1 MDRKTIRAI
10 LADETLDESA
20 KVSRLLQ
27 MHHDEVADIKS
38 GLKTDEDVK
47 AAVAEALKNAPK
59 AVKVEETEEY
69 KKAKKDMADAEA
81 TEAEL
86 QTELTTQLK
95 GAKVKDKFLADV
107 IAKIKRDEKL
117 DEQLP
122 KLREEF
128 GEYFDEGAP
137 QPQPPA
143 PKPVFSGDPQPTP
156 PGAQPKPIPKLF

>member
-69 KKAKKDMADAEA
+69 KKLLQ
-81 TEAEL
+81 EL
-86 QTELTTQLK
+86 DDYRYRTELTTQLK

>member
-20 KVSRLLQ
+20 KVSKLLQ

-38 GLKTDEDVK
+38 GLKTDDDVK
-47 AAVAEALKNAPK
+47 AAVAEALKNAPQ

-69 KKAKKDMADAEA
+69 KKLLQ
-81 TEAEL
+81 EL
-86 QTELTTQLK
+86 DDYKYKTELTAQLK

>member
-27 MHHDEVADIKS
+27 MHHDEVVDIKS

-69 KKAKKDMADAEA
+69 KKLLQ
-81 TEAEL
+81 EL
-86 QTELTTQLK
+86 DDYKYRTELTAQLK

>member
-1 MDRKTIRAI
+1 MDRKTLRAI

-69 KKAKKDMADAEA
+69 KKLLQ
-81 TEAEL
+81 EL
-86 QTELTTQLK
+86 DDYKYRTELTAQLK

>member
-69 KKAKKDMADAEA
+69 KKLLQ
-81 TEAEL
+81 EL
-86 QTELTTQLK
+86 DDYKYRTELTTQHK

>member
-69 KKAKKDMADAEA
+69 KKLRQ
-81 TEAEL
+81 EL
-86 QTELTTQLK
+86 DDYKYRTELTAQLK

>member
-69 KKAKKDMADAEA
+69 KKLLQ
-81 TEAEL
+81 EL
-86 QTELTTQLK
+86 DDYKYRTELTTQLK

-122 KLREEF
+122 KLREKF

>member
-47 AAVAEALKNAPK
+47 AAVAEALKNSPK
-59 AVKVEETEEY
+59 AVKVEETEENKKLLQELDDY
-69 KKAKKDMADAEA
+69 KYR
-81 TEAEL
+81 
-86 QTELTTQLK
+86 TELTAQLK

-143 PKPVFSGDPQPTP
+143 PKPVFSCDPQPTP

>member
-10 LADETLDESA
+10 LADETLDEST

-27 MHHDEVADIKS
+27 MHHDEVADVKS
-38 GLKTDEDVK
+38 GLKTDDDVK

-59 AVKVEETEEY
+59 AVKIEETEEY
-69 KKAKKDMADAEA
+69 KKLAQ
-81 TEAEL
+81 EL
-86 QTELTTQLK
+86 DDYKYTTELTAQLK
-95 GAKVKDKFLADV
+95 GAKVKDKFLNDV
-107 IAKIKRDEKL
+107 IAKIKRGEKL

-143 PKPVFSGDPQPTP
+143 PKPVFSDDPQPTP

>member
-69 KKAKKDMADAEA
+69 KKLLQ
-81 TEAEL
+81 EL
-86 QTELTTQLK
+86 DDYKYRTELTTQLK

-107 IAKIKRDEKL
+107 IAKSKRDEKL

>member
-27 MHHDEVADIKS
+27 MHHDEVVDIKS

-69 KKAKKDMADAEA
+69 KKLLQ
-81 TEAEL
+81 EL
-86 QTELTTQLK
+86 DDYKYRTELTTQLK

>member
-69 KKAKKDMADAEA
+69 KKLLQ
-81 TEAEL
+81 EL
-86 QTELTTQLK
+86 DDYKYRTELTAQLK

-128 GEYFDEGAP
+128 GEYFNEGAP

>member
-69 KKAKKDMADAEA
+69 KKLLQ
-81 TEAEL
+81 EL
-86 QTELTTQLK
+86 DDYKYRTELTTQLK

-143 PKPVFSGDPQPTP
+143 PKPVFSGNPQPTP

>member
-59 AVKVEETEEY
+59 AVKAEETEEY
-69 KKAKKDMADAEA
+69 KKLLQ
-81 TEAEL
+81 EL
-86 QTELTTQLK
+86 DDYKYRTELTTQLK

>member
-69 KKAKKDMADAEA
+69 KKLLQ
-81 TEAEL
+81 EL
-86 QTELTTQLK
+86 DDYKYRTELTTQLK

-137 QPQPPA
+137 HPQPPA

>member
-69 KKAKKDMADAEA
+69 KKLLQ
-81 TEAEL
+81 EL
-86 QTELTTQLK
+86 DDYKYRTELTAQLK

-128 GEYFDEGAP
+128 GEYFDEGSP

>member
-27 MHHDEVADIKS
+27 LHHDEVADIKS

-69 KKAKKDMADAEA
+69 KKLLQ
-81 TEAEL
+81 EL
-86 QTELTTQLK
+86 DDYKYRTELTTQLK

>member
-69 KKAKKDMADAEA
+69 KKLLQ
-81 TEAEL
+81 EL
-86 QTELTTQLK
+86 DDYKYRTELTTQLR

-107 IAKIKRDEKL
+107 IAIIKRDEKL

>member
-69 KKAKKDMADAEA
+69 KKLLQ
-81 TEAEL
+81 EL
-86 QTELTTQLK
+86 DDYKYRTELTAQLK

>member
-20 KVSRLLQ
+20 KVSKLLQ

-69 KKAKKDMADAEA
+69 KKLLQ
-81 TEAEL
+81 EL
-86 QTELTTQLK
+86 DDYKYRTELTTQLK

>member
-69 KKAKKDMADAEA
+69 KKLLQ
-81 TEAEL
+81 EL
-86 QTELTTQLK
+86 DDYKYRTELTTHLK

>member
-59 AVKVEETEEY
+59 AVKVEEKKKKKKLLQELDDY
-69 KKAKKDMADAEA
+69 KYR
-81 TEAEL
+81 
-86 QTELTTQLK
+86 TELTTQLK

>member
-69 KKAKKDMADAEA
+69 KKLLQ
-81 TEAEL
+81 EL
-86 QTELTTQLK
+86 DDYKYRTELTAQLK

-128 GEYFDEGAP
+128 GEYFDEGAS

>member
-27 MHHDEVADIKS
+27 LHHDEVADIKS
-38 GLKTDEDVK
+38 GLKTDEDVQ

-59 AVKVEETEEY
+59 AVKIEETDEY
-69 KKAKKDMADAEA
+69 KKLLQ
-81 TEAEL
+81 EL
-86 QTELTTQLK
+86 DDYKYRTELTAQLK

>member
-20 KVSRLLQ
+20 KVSKLLQ

-38 GLKTDEDVK
+38 GLKTDDDVK
-47 AAVAEALKNAPK
+47 AAVAEALKNAPQ

-69 KKAKKDMADAEA
+69 KKLLQ
-81 TEAEL
+81 EL
-86 QTELTTQLK
+86 DDYKYKTELTAQLK

-143 PKPVFSGDPQPTP
+143 PKPVFSGDPPPTP
-156 PGAQPKPIPKLF
+156 PGAHPKPIPKLF

>member
-69 KKAKKDMADAEA
+69 KKLLQ
-81 TEAEL
+81 EL
-86 QTELTTQLK
+86 DDYKYRTELTTQLK
-95 GAKVKDKFLADV
+95 GAKVKDKFLANV

>member
-69 KKAKKDMADAEA
+69 KKLLQ
-81 TEAEL
+81 EL
-86 QTELTTQLK
+86 DDYKYRTELTAQLK

-156 PGAQPKPIPKLF
+156 PGVQPKPIPKLF

>member
-27 MHHDEVADIKS
+27 MHHDVVADIKS

-69 KKAKKDMADAEA
+69 KKLLQ
-81 TEAEL
+81 EL
-86 QTELTTQLK
+86 DDYKYRTELTTQLK

>member
-20 KVSRLLQ
+20 KVSRLWQ

-69 KKAKKDMADAEA
+69 KKLLQ
-81 TEAEL
+81 EL
-86 QTELTTQLK
+86 DDYKYRTELTTQLK

-143 PKPVFSGDPQPTP
+143 PKPVCSGDPQPTP

>member
-20 KVSRLLQ
+20 KVSKLLQ

-38 GLKTDEDVK
+38 GLKTDDDVK
-47 AAVAEALKNAPK
+47 AAVAEALKNAPQ

-69 KKAKKDMADAEA
+69 KKLLQ
-81 TEAEL
+81 EL
-86 QTELTTQLK
+86 DDYKYKTELTAQLK

-143 PKPVFSGDPQPTP
+143 PKHVFSGDPQPTP

>member
-69 KKAKKDMADAEA
+69 KKLLQ
-81 TEAEL
+81 EL
-86 QTELTTQLK
+86 DDYKYRTELTAQLK

-107 IAKIKRDEKL
+107 ISKIKRDEKL

>member
-59 AVKVEETEEY
+59 AVKVEETEVY
-69 KKAKKDMADAEA
+69 KKLLQ
-81 TEAEL
+81 EL
-86 QTELTTQLK
+86 DDYKYRTELTTQLK

>member
-38 GLKTDEDVK
+38 GLKTDDDVK
-47 AAVAEALKNAPK
+47 AAVAEALKNAPQ

-69 KKAKKDMADAEA
+69 KKLLQ
-81 TEAEL
+81 EL
-86 QTELTTQLK
+86 DDYKYKTELTAQLK

>member
-47 AAVAEALKNAPK
+47 AAVAEALKNAPN

-69 KKAKKDMADAEA
+69 KKLLQ
-81 TEAEL
+81 EL
-86 QTELTTQLK
+86 DDYKYRTELTTQLK

>member
-69 KKAKKDMADAEA
+69 KKLLQ
-81 TEAEL
+81 EL
-86 QTELTTQLK
+86 DDYKYRTDLTAQLK

>member
-69 KKAKKDMADAEA
+69 KKLLQ
-81 TEAEL
+81 EL
-86 QTELTTQLK
+86 DDYKYKTELTAQLK

>member
-69 KKAKKDMADAEA
+69 KKLLQ
-81 TEAEL
+81 EL
-86 QTELTTQLK
+86 DDYKYRTELTTQLK
-95 GAKVKDKFLADV
+95 GAKVKDKVLADV